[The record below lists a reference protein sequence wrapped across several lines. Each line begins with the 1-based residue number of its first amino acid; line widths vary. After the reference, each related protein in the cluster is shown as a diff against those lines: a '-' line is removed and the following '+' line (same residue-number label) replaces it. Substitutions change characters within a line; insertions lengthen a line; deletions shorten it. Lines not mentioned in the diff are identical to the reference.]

1 MNDTVHHL
9 HHGNKYPYD
18 ADEDDDG
25 EYCPVQN
32 EDDWSFR
39 AARGV
44 LSDLNDRRNIKHGFD
59 DIDHSIRVEI
69 VAALAGIIR
78 LANNHRPAQSTE
90 ES

>member
-1 MNDTVHHL
+1 MTQSAHHL

-18 ADEDDDG
+18 ADEDANGD
-25 EYCPVQN
+25 YCPVQHD
-32 EDDWSFR
+32 DDWSFR

-44 LSDLNDRRNIKHGFD
+44 LSDLTDRRNINRGFE
-59 DIDHSIRVEI
+59 DIDHDIRVNI

-78 LANNHRPAQSTE
+78 LANERGSAKATE

>member
-1 MNDTVHHL
+1 MTQSAHHL

-25 EYCPVQN
+25 DYCPVQHD
-32 EDDWSFR
+32 DDWSFR

-44 LSDLNDRRNIKHGFD
+44 LADLTDRR
-59 DIDHSIRVEI
+59 DINHVFEMLEHRSRVEI

-78 LANNHRPAQSTE
+78 LAHERGAAKATE
-90 ES
+90 EL